1 MNSPLGLPG
10 EKEALLTPWFYLRQ
24 TPTLQNCQFKNVQ
37 CSWKTCVPQLL
48 SKHATTRESERH
60 NEDSMQPNKYY
71 SKMMIDINK
80 CVVFQTTSLWEFAV
94 AATGNY
100 MKPWPLLLDL
110 GHIREK
116 AHQLPEHKRTLTV
129 T

>member
-1 MNSPLGLPG
+1 M
-10 EKEALLTPWFYLRQ
+10 
-24 TPTLQNCQFKNVQ
+24 
-37 CSWKTCVPQLL
+37 QLESL
-48 SKHATTRESERH
+48 CATTRESERHSEDSTCH

-71 SKMMIDINK
+71 SKMITDINK
-80 CVVFQTTSLWEFAV
+80 CVVFQTTSLWELAV

-100 MKPWPLLLDL
+100 SKPWPLLLDL

>member
-1 MNSPLGLPG
+1 MCDAAGKPM
-10 EKEALLTPWFYLRQ
+10 
-24 TPTLQNCQFKNVQ
+24 C
-37 CSWKTCVPQLL
+37 PQLL

-100 MKPWPLLLDL
+100 LKPWPLLLDL